1 MNIELQGENIALYAF
16 RKFGD
21 TALQAAF
28 CFLGSLPDAEDIAQ
42 EVFFALHREPRD
54 FENDEHL
61 KAFILR
67 AVINRCKNLR
77 KSIRYRMH
85 ISLDDA
91 RESDLVKEDDGS
103 AEIIEMIR
111 SLPAP
116 YSTVVFLHDCEGY
129 TIREIA
135 EMLGK
140 KENTVSTQLRR
151 GHERLRIE
159 IADAG
164 IRNYSL

>member
-1 MNIELQGENIALYAF
+1 MNIEMQRENIALYAF

-21 TALQAAF
+21 TALQAAV
-28 CFLGSLPDAEDIAQ
+28 CFLGNRADAEDIAQ
-42 EVFFALHREPRD
+42 EIFFALHREPRD

-85 ISLDDA
+85 ISLDEA
-91 RESDLVKEDDGS
+91 RGIELAEEQDGS

-111 SLPAP
+111 ALPSP

-151 GHERLRIE
+151 GHERLRTE
-159 IADAG
+159 IVDAG
-164 IRNYSL
+164 ITNYSL